1 MIQAKTQRSPL
12 RPPTLN
18 TLWPL
23 GAGVSDRALRTRPQ
37 QALLAMLLLAGVTA
51 VLCLY
56 LFQTSRITVT
66 SYGITDLQQDYARLQ
81 RENSNLLASYAFE
94 QSMAQMK
101 KRALAAGFGPI
112 TELEYVTVRP
122 QKESGQAD
130 GVENNAATAQLHQQS
145 SQVSTSSQQSAP

>member
-1 MIQAKTQRSPL
+1 
-12 RPPTLN
+12 
-18 TLWPL
+18 
-23 GAGVSDRALRTRPQ
+23 
-37 QALLAMLLLAGVTA
+37 MLLLAGVTA

-66 SYGITDLQQDYARLQ
+66 SYGITTLQQDYARLQ
-81 RENSNLLASYAFE
+81 RENSNLLANYAFS

-122 QKESGQAD
+122 HDESGQVD
-130 GVENNAATAQLHQQS
+130 GVEYNGVESNAAAQVNQQS
-145 SQVSTSSQQSAP
+145 SQLSASSQQRAP